1 MNTPIYRKG
10 GNCISKTLSVSKGIP
25 LNISHTHKDTH
36 KHAVRLLPNRG
47 KTKWTNTNTHG
58 EGSEGLKPADDSSWI
73 HTPRNKNT
81 ENLLGEVVFEQV
93 LAGCRMC
100 GVISVHYGMYV
111 KRQKW
116 DKQNQIRF
124 GAERQTL
131 CKTRTPNSDSNVRL
145 ISGLIS
151 FRAGHSI
158 SGHWYPSLLSQELI
172 SHFPSSSLLVC
183 DGISVTACNAGLY
196 ALIIWHPL
204 FRCAIKVPLLSSFL
218 LCRRNNVQ

>member
-47 KTKWTNTNTHG
+47 KTKWTNTNTHR

-81 ENLLGEVVFEQV
+81 ENLLGEVLFEQV

-100 GVISVHYGMYV
+100 GDILYQCIMECMWKGKSETNRKANIVQNTYSELRL
-111 KRQKW
+111 KRAPHFW
-116 DKQNQIRF
+116 
-124 GAERQTL
+124 
-131 CKTRTPNSDSNVRL
+131 P
-145 ISGLIS
+145 
-151 FRAGHSI
+151 H
-158 SGHWYPSLLSQELI
+158 LL
-172 SHFPSSSLLVC
+172 
-183 DGISVTACNAGLY
+183 
-196 ALIIWHPL
+196 
-204 FRCAIKVPLLSSFL
+204 
-218 LCRRNNVQ
+218 